1 MKGGSQMSGFFFS
14 VLASLGFVLVGSLS
28 PRLWASQAQSTLYFA
43 EQVQLSDRHLALRE
57 NPAQQSLPIISR
69 LRIKYVDAFELI
81 LDGQMIYALS
91 TSHKGFYPELPMKQA
106 FVQLR
111 APESLSSQER
121 SWAQLAREALE
132 LPEDIQIFFIEEAI
146 DVHHLEQVSGV
157 VEACTNTSTSRGHIF
172 HQEAFCIGQHR
183 VDELGDFV
191 GETLTVLLKTQ
202 VQDSP
207 YSCSHLTRLRFPRSC
222 SLRVPEFIAEVRQEG
237 LVIVRNYANEFKD
250 GPDGQIFEHFPLRAS
265 AEDSE

>member
-81 LDGQMIYALS
+81 LDGQVIYALS
-91 TSHKGFYPELPMKQA
+91 TSYKGFYPDLPMKQA

-111 APESLSSQER
+111 SPGSLSSQER
-121 SWAQLAREALE
+121 GWAELARAALE
-132 LPEDIQIFFIEEAI
+132 LPEDIQIFFIEEAT
-146 DVHHLEQVSGV
+146 DTQRLKPVSGP
-157 VEACTNTSTSRGHIF
+157 VETCTRTTTSRGHVL
-172 HQEAFCIGQHR
+172 HQEAICIGQYQ
-183 VDELGDFV
+183 VDGLEDFI
-191 GETLTVLLKTQ
+191 GESLTVLLKG
-202 VQDSP
+202 QDKESA

-222 SLRVPEFIAEVRQEG
+222 NVKVPEFIAEIRQEG
-237 LVIVRNYANEFKD
+237 MVLVRNYANEFKG
-250 GPDGQIFEHFPLRAS
+250 GPDGHIFEHFPMRAS